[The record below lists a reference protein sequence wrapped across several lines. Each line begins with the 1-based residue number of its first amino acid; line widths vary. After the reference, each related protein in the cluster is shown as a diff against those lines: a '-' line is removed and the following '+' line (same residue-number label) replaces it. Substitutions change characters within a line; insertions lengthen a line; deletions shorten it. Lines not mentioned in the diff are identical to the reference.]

1 MKQLIKNHQKA
12 FYAFMI
18 FNILVPLTNIAFA
31 YSIKGII
38 DSGMS
43 QNEDALTQAVLVG
56 AIVILIYAGLNFI
69 LRHATINNTF
79 NRISKSNIS

>member
-18 FNILVPLTNIAFA
+18 FNILVPLTNVAFA

-43 QNEDALTQAVLVG
+43 QNKEELLLFSSMQHSTLYLFD
-56 AIVILIYAGLNFI
+56 
-69 LRHATINNTF
+69 
-79 NRISKSNIS
+79 

>member
-43 QNEDALTQAVLVG
+43 HNEDALTQATTKDFEFLEF
-56 AIVILIYAGLNFI
+56 LLELN
-69 LRHATINNTF
+69 H
-79 NRISKSNIS
+79 

>member
-18 FNILVPLTNIAFA
+18 FNILVPLTNTAFKLC
-31 YSIKGII
+31 SIKGII

-43 QNEDALTQAVLVG
+43 QNKEDFNSQAVLVG
-56 AIVILIYAGLNFI
+56 ATVI
-69 LRHATINNTF
+69 
-79 NRISKSNIS
+79 